1 MDLAILADI
10 SQSLRTEDLH
20 RLRDAIHDVV
30 ERVGVSERKTRVAV
44 VTFGGNTSVVNN
56 FANSTYYNANYLKTR
71 VTEAL
76 RSNSRR
82 EGTRTD
88 LAQRQAATKL
98 FTTEGGDRPDVRNVM
113 LIFTDG
119 KFYISKKWDRRP
131 NITLLNTTRE
141 LEKKGV
147 RIIVVGIGKDVS
159 KEKIK
164 KAAGSKEE
172 VIIHNSYGELIEKL
186 QKLIDGICICPMDV
200 AFIMDSSGSIKRAE
214 FYEER
219 LLVKKLVVQVTA
231 TGNREALILFGSSAS
246 VKAQLGQYD
255 TAEKYIE
262 VVQKLRK
269 KNGRTRIDR
278 ALDVAVDEVFSSARP
293 YAYKIVIVLSDGVQ
307 SKGAKSLRESSR
319 PLRQANV
326 RVLAVGIGTGM
337 AKNRLRLMTGSDD
350 DVVDVK
356 DIDGHL
362 QYIITNIYRNPCG
375 ALRKYQLV

>member
-1 MDLAILADI
+1 
-10 SQSLRTEDLH
+10 
-20 RLRDAIHDVV
+20 
-30 ERVGVSERKTRVAV
+30 
-44 VTFGGNTSVVNN
+44 
-56 FANSTYYNANYLKTR
+56 
-71 VTEAL
+71 
-76 RSNSRR
+76 
-82 EGTRTD
+82 
-88 LAQRQAATKL
+88 
-98 FTTEGGDRPDVRNVM
+98 
-113 LIFTDG
+113 
-119 KFYISKKWDRRP
+119 
-131 NITLLNTTRE
+131 
-141 LEKKGV
+141 
-147 RIIVVGIGKDVS
+147 
-159 KEKIK
+159 
-164 KAAGSKEE
+164 
-172 VIIHNSYGELIEKL
+172 
-186 QKLIDGICICPMDV
+186 MDV

-219 LLVKKLVVQVTA
+219 LLVKKLVEQVTA

-278 ALDVAVDEVFSSARP
+278 ALNVAVDEVFSSARP
-293 YAYKIVIVLSDGVQ
+293 YAYKIVVVLSDGVQ
-307 SKGAKSLRESSR
+307 SRGAKSLRESSR

-356 DIDGHL
+356 DIEGHL

-375 ALRKYQLV
+375 AVRKYQLVKFLQRRRIRSEN

>member
-1 MDLAILADI
+1 
-10 SQSLRTEDLH
+10 
-20 RLRDAIHDVV
+20 
-30 ERVGVSERKTRVAV
+30 
-44 VTFGGNTSVVNN
+44 
-56 FANSTYYNANYLKTR
+56 
-71 VTEAL
+71 
-76 RSNSRR
+76 
-82 EGTRTD
+82 
-88 LAQRQAATKL
+88 
-98 FTTEGGDRPDVRNVM
+98 
-113 LIFTDG
+113 
-119 KFYISKKWDRRP
+119 
-131 NITLLNTTRE
+131 
-141 LEKKGV
+141 
-147 RIIVVGIGKDVS
+147 
-159 KEKIK
+159 
-164 KAAGSKEE
+164 
-172 VIIHNSYGELIEKL
+172 
-186 QKLIDGICICPMDV
+186 MDV

-278 ALDVAVDEVFSSARP
+278 ALNVAVDEVFSSARP

-356 DIDGHL
+356 DIEGHL

-375 ALRKYQLV
+375 AVQAANNFPSSTPVTKECVDHPLYTSFCERKATEHMCWAHADFMDIYCPKSCERCG